1 MLRLPKFKV
10 REMANTEMY
19 LVNDAADI
27 KHPTSSLPRSERGI
41 SDLMQ
46 DLRPMQEATDLPDL
60 FAGLAHSVVRALKAD
75 ACLVSLYEPDTQM
88 LRDVAASVVA
98 PARLNSVAEQFKLND
113 FPGTKRVIETGDPME
128 VSIADPDAEPSERR
142 LLADLGFSRLL
153 MSRFTVEGAT
163 LGTVE
168 VYRTH
173 DRPFRHDDSRQMD
186 MLAGFAS
193 NTYSKIQ
200 LAAKLEVHYTET
212 IEALVS
218 ALEARDPYTEAH
230 AGRIRDTAIALSVAM
245 QVPVEQRRAIRLGSI
260 LHDVGKIGVSDSIL
274 LKPGPLTDEEWVVM
288 RSHPEIGEKML
299 QGIDF
304 LTPALPIVR
313 HHHERWDGNGYPD
326 RLTKQE
332 IPIGARIVAVCDSY
346 DAMTTDRPYR
356 KAMSIEEACDE
367 LKRCSETQ
375 FDPDCVDL
383 LVDVVAEMGESRLEN
398 RFVRYAT

>member
-1 MLRLPKFKV
+1 
-10 REMANTEMY
+10 MANTEMY

-27 KHPTSSLPRSERGI
+27 KHPTSSLPRAERGI

-60 FAGLAHSVVRALKAD
+60 FAGLARSVVGTLKAD
-75 ACLVSLYEPDTQM
+75 ACLVSLFESDTGM

-98 PARLNSVAEQFKLND
+98 PARLNSVAKQFKLDD
-113 FPGTKRVIETGDPME
+113 FPGTKRVIETGEPME
-128 VSIADPDAEPSERR
+128 VSISDPDAEPSERK
-142 LLADLGFSRLL
+142 LLAELGFSRLL

-168 VYRTH
+168 VYRTD
-173 DRPFRHDDSRQMD
+173 DRPFRRDDPRQMD
-186 MLAGFAS
+186 MLSGFAS

-274 LKPGPLTDEEWVVM
+274 LKPGPLTDEEWAVM
-288 RSHPEIGEKML
+288 RSHPEIGERML

-313 HHHERWDGNGYPD
+313 HHHERWDGGGYPD
-326 RLTKQE
+326 RLAKDE
-332 IPIGARIVAVCDSY
+332 IPIGARIVAVCDSF

>member
-1 MLRLPKFKV
+1 
-10 REMANTEMY
+10 
-19 LVNDAADI
+19 
-27 KHPTSSLPRSERGI
+27 
-41 SDLMQ
+41 
-46 DLRPMQEATDLPDL
+46 
-60 FAGLAHSVVRALKAD
+60 
-75 ACLVSLYEPDTQM
+75 
-88 LRDVAASVVA
+88 
-98 PARLNSVAEQFKLND
+98 AEQFKLND

-173 DRPFRHDDSRQMD
+173 DRPFRLYDSRQMD

-193 NTYSKIQ
+193 NTYSKIH

-274 LKPGPLTDEEWVVM
+274 LKAGPLTDEEWVVM